1 MLFVLSVFIGRCSS
15 PEKEISIL
23 MRYGKSTLQVVVHQ
37 LSESHL
43 HFFIGQQVYMTQSI
57 GTCFQNGEMCDYA
70 MNEGPFASPPP
81 TPLQFLLSH

>member
-23 MRYGKSTLQVVVHQ
+23 MRYGKSTLQDVVHQ

-43 HFFIGQQVYMTQSI
+43 R
-57 GTCFQNGEMCDYA
+57 
-70 MNEGPFASPPP
+70 
-81 TPLQFLLSH
+81 FLLGNKFI